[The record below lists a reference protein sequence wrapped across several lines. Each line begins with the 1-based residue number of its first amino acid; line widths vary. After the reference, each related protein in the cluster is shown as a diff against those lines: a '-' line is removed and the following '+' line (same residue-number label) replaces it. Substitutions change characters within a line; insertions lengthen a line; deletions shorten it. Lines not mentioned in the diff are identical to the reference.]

1 MKVKTNFLVL
11 SLFALALFLDFP
23 VSQPDALAASLRD
36 QMIVQAKKERMVVLA
51 GSIAEDIKRDLKGFR
66 KRYPFITIKDLEMNT
81 KDTVNR
87 VSLEARAGRLSI
99 DWAGISEDG
108 SEIFVR
114 RGILAKYEFPHLKDF
129 VRGSQPPHGLYVG
142 GLGEPQDTGGLQ
154 HGAHIAEGRAQ
165 IMGRD
170 G

>member
-114 RGILAKYEFPHLKDF
+114 RGILAK
-129 VRGSQPPHGLYVG
+129 
-142 GLGEPQDTGGLQ
+142 
-154 HGAHIAEGRAQ
+154 
-165 IMGRD
+165 
-170 G
+170 